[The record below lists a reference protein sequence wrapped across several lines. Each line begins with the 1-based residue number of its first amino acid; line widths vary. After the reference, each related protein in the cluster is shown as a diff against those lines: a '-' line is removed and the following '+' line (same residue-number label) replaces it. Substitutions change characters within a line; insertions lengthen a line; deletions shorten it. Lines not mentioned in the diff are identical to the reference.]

1 MKLINDTIVAIAT
14 PHGYG
19 GISIIR
25 ISGNKIF
32 CLIEKIVKKKLY
44 SRISSY
50 CFFYDLN
57 DVCIDKGIV
66 VFFKAPNSFTGENVL
81 EFHCHGGVIIV
92 NILLKIILS
101 FDIRLAFPGEFS
113 FRAFFNNKIDLI
125 QAESISHLIFSKTE
139 KSVLSIN
146 KSLNGL
152 FSGHIRMIL
161 NDVFFLRMHI
171 ESHIDFLDENIS
183 LLKKEEF
190 IYDISKLLKNL
201 DILIQNISDSKN
213 ISYGLNV
220 AILGNAN
227 SGKST
232 LMNLLAKEQVSIVD
246 KDPGT
251 TRDIIKFFIVINGIK
266 FNLIDT
272 AGIRITENRVEQE
285 GIKKSIQAA
294 LNSDL
299 LLLII
304 DTLIYK
310 NHNINYIYNKLF
322 NFVNL
327 NKNNHLILLNKCDLI
342 IKKFYNN
349 FKMYNNFI
357 FFSAK
362 TGYGLN
368 KLKKLILKK
377 CNYINND
384 DTIFFVNN
392 RNLFNINLA
401 KNCLKNCYN
410 YLQNDFFY
418 DLLAEDLKSTQKFL
432 MEIVGE
438 GVNECFL
445 DLIFSEFC
453 IGK

>member
-1 MKLINDTIVAIAT
+1 
-14 PHGYG
+14 
-19 GISIIR
+19 
-25 ISGNKIF
+25 
-32 CLIEKIVKKKLY
+32 
-44 SRISSY
+44 
-50 CFFYDLN
+50 
-57 DVCIDKGIV
+57 
-66 VFFKAPNSFTGENVL
+66 
-81 EFHCHGGVIIV
+81 
-92 NILLKIILS
+92 
-101 FDIRLAFPGEFS
+101 
-113 FRAFFNNKIDLI
+113 
-125 QAESISHLIFSKTE
+125 
-139 KSVLSIN
+139 
-146 KSLNGL
+146 
-152 FSGHIRMIL
+152 
-161 NDVFFLRMHI
+161 MHI

>member
-161 NDVFFLRMHI
+161 NDVFF
-171 ESHIDFLDENIS
+171 
-183 LLKKEEF
+183 
-190 IYDISKLLKNL
+190 
-201 DILIQNISDSKN
+201 
-213 ISYGLNV
+213 
-220 AILGNAN
+220 
-227 SGKST
+227 
-232 LMNLLAKEQVSIVD
+232 
-246 KDPGT
+246 
-251 TRDIIKFFIVINGIK
+251 
-266 FNLIDT
+266 
-272 AGIRITENRVEQE
+272 
-285 GIKKSIQAA
+285 
-294 LNSDL
+294 
-299 LLLII
+299 
-304 DTLIYK
+304 
-310 NHNINYIYNKLF
+310 
-322 NFVNL
+322 
-327 NKNNHLILLNKCDLI
+327 
-342 IKKFYNN
+342 
-349 FKMYNNFI
+349 
-357 FFSAK
+357 
-362 TGYGLN
+362 
-368 KLKKLILKK
+368 
-377 CNYINND
+377 
-384 DTIFFVNN
+384 
-392 RNLFNINLA
+392 
-401 KNCLKNCYN
+401 
-410 YLQNDFFY
+410 
-418 DLLAEDLKSTQKFL
+418 
-432 MEIVGE
+432 
-438 GVNECFL
+438 
-445 DLIFSEFC
+445 
-453 IGK
+453 